1 MIKYDWKTKKNPIKL
16 LKSYMKELKSENAP
30 TETLSKA
37 IDEIHDI
44 NVEVNKFTAEQ
55 DCFLNRLIKF
65 FKKTSSEMIGSFL
78 KFLLRQFKNLERIII
93 GKCLILCTKLKVVR
107 LDFYRLAE
115 SSFENSM

>member
-30 TETLSKA
+30 IETLSKA

-55 DCFLNRLIKF
+55 ACF
-65 FKKTSSEMIGSFL
+65 
-78 KFLLRQFKNLERIII
+78 
-93 GKCLILCTKLKVVR
+93 
-107 LDFYRLAE
+107 
-115 SSFENSM
+115 

>member
-55 DCFLNRLIKF
+55 DCF
-65 FKKTSSEMIGSFL
+65 FKKIN
-78 KFLLRQFKNLERIII
+78 KILRRPHQTWSGHF
-93 GKCLILCTKLKVVR
+93 
-107 LDFYRLAE
+107 
-115 SSFENSM
+115 

>member
-1 MIKYDWKTKKNPIKL
+1 
-16 LKSYMKELKSENAP
+16 MKELKSENAP

-65 FKKTSSEMIGSFL
+65 YKKT
-78 KFLLRQFKNLERIII
+78 
-93 GKCLILCTKLKVVR
+93 
-107 LDFYRLAE
+107 
-115 SSFENSM
+115 